1 MKWLSFILPS
11 IFLSSLFY
19 ASFRTRKCLS
29 LHFTKNSE
37 RKKSRVKNLRMSP
50 LSYSVCLE
58 VNTKRFLRIFGNQFV
73 STHVSAVFRRKLQR
87 FTQFPEKITQNYE
100 RCRIYTNSL
109 ARSVRKFEVRV
120 APTWFQADLGTNLY
134 MHWEIP
140 CCPITQWPDCAP
152 THCKGSWV

>member
-19 ASFRTRKCLS
+19 ASFRKGKCLS

-37 RKKSRVKNLRMSP
+37 RKKSRVKNLRTSL

-58 VNTKRFLRIFGNQFV
+58 VNTKRFLRAFGNQFV
-73 STHVSAVFRRKLQR
+73 FTHVSAAFRRKLQR
-87 FTQFPEKITQNYE
+87 FTQFPKKITQNYE

-109 ARSVRKFEVRV
+109 AWSVRKFEVRDSIFRGV
-120 APTWFQADLGTNLY
+120 NCQV
-134 MHWEIP
+134 
-140 CCPITQWPDCAP
+140 DCRIIR
-152 THCKGSWV
+152 K

>member
-1 MKWLSFILPS
+1 MKWLSFILQS

-37 RKKSRVKNLRMSP
+37 RKRSKVKNLRMSP

-58 VNTKRFLRIFGNQFV
+58 VNTKRFLRTFGKQFI
-73 STHVSAVFRRKLQR
+73 SMHVSAVVRRKLQR
-87 FTQFPEKITQNYE
+87 FTQFPKKITQNYE
-100 RCRIYTNSL
+100 RYRIYTNSL

-120 APTWFQADLGTNLY
+120 CFLLFSAMFVKPF
-134 MHWEIP
+134 
-140 CCPITQWPDCAP
+140 
-152 THCKGSWV
+152 